1 MNHHLILDIWRT
13 MVVIVGAQS
22 TTPWTCSE
30 EHGVLAIIRWC
41 SCPYFLQHVF
51 RVLVTPSSAISD
63 ATVANPFVYKAL
75 RSPSGVCG
83 LLIARTVRTR
93 FAFLSFERG
102 AHWLMDVNGVYKPT
116 NITGGAH
123 PVFPGLMARFQTSEQ
138 IHRLD
143 QGPDHTMWGP
153 QFGISKLV
161 QQFPPWILVRYY
173 LTARQINQLSYRT
186 RGPHILQTA
195 LIYRRLSPKGSCRKP
210 QDCPF

>member
-1 MNHHLILDIWRT
+1 MNHHLILGIWRT

-41 SCPYFLQHVF
+41 SCPYCLQHVI

-75 RSPSGVCG
+75 RSPSGVWG

-102 AHWLMDVNGVYKPT
+102 AHWLMDVNGVYKPR
-116 NITGGAH
+116 NITGGTILYSQVWWLASRH
-123 PVFPGLMARFQTSEQ
+123 QNKSTDLTKAQIIQCGAPSSE
-138 IHRLD
+138 
-143 QGPDHTMWGP
+143 
-153 QFGISKLV
+153 S
-161 QQFPPWILVRYY
+161 
-173 LTARQINQLSYRT
+173 LSWCNSS
-186 RGPHILQTA
+186 PHE
-195 LIYRRLSPKGSCRKP
+195 Y
-210 QDCPF
+210 